1 MAERAEGVTPV
12 CGIAR
17 TENLSD
23 RSFPVYS
30 SFKNVKTLPDA
41 IIDFSSPE
49 VLEELLSFAEENGIP
64 AVLCVT
70 GYTESQLKRIN
81 AAAEKTAIFLSSNT
95 SLGVYV
101 LRRAVSL
108 AAKELKDFDAEIIEI
123 HHAAKKDAPSGTA
136 LALANDVK
144 SARENAAFVFGRK
157 GYAPRDKNEIGVHSV
172 RGGNVTGEHTVI
184 FAGEN
189 ETLSFTHSA
198 TDKSVFAAGAIK
210 AAIFVSDKKRGLY
223 GMKDLFGE

>member
-1 MAERAEGVTPV
+1 M
-12 CGIAR
+12 
-17 TENLSD
+17 
-23 RSFPVYS
+23 
-30 SFKNVKTLPDA
+30 
-41 IIDFSSPE
+41 
-49 VLEELLSFAEENGIP
+49 
-64 AVLCVT
+64 LCVT

-101 LRRAVSL
+101 LRRAVTL

-189 ETLSFTHSA
+189 ETLTFTHSA

-223 GMKDLFGE
+223 DMKDLFGE